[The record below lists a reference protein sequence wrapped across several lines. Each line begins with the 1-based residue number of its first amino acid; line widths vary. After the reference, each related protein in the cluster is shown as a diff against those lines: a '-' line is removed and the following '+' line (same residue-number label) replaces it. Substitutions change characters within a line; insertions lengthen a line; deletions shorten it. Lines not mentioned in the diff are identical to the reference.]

1 MKPKPRSVDEP
12 RPRDDD
18 RPSNE
23 ADRRWILQLLD
34 GARDRQEE
42 ALPDL
47 DGDAFVYFAHLSA
60 IRQLTEI
67 YYRKLLKPHQI
78 SYSEYRVLSSLRVRG
93 QGFRTTPL
101 DLNRFTQI
109 TSAGMTRTL
118 DRLERA
124 GYVDRLP
131 NPDDRRSV
139 LIGLTPEGWAFAE
152 TLSADLGAR
161 FAEVLDSVSG
171 KQIKAEIDGLRVVVE
186 RLTNAVIG

>member
-1 MKPKPRSVDEP
+1 MDSKPPHAGGP
-12 RPRDDD
+12 RPRDAD

-23 ADRRWILQLLD
+23 ADRRWILELLD
-34 GARDRQEE
+34 GARDRHDS
-42 ALPDL
+42 ALPEQ

-67 YYRKLLKPHQI
+67 YYRRLLKPHQI

-93 QGFRTTPL
+93 EDFRTTPL

-124 GYVDRLP
+124 GYVDRFP
-131 NPDDRRSV
+131 NPDDRRSI
-139 LIGLTPEGWAFAE
+139 LIGLTPAGWEFAE
-152 TLSADLGAR
+152 ALSADLGAR
-161 FAEVLDSVSG
+161 FSEALDAVSG